1 VQDEAAQLS
10 CLKLD
15 PKPGERVLDACS
27 APGGKTTYLAEL
39 MNNQGKVDAWDIHE
53 HRVKL
58 VQEAAKKLGI
68 SIISASVKDAMDYST
83 GLNGKYDK
91 VLLDVP
97 CSGLGVIRK
106 KPDIKW
112 TRMQE
117 DLESLVEVQTKILD
131 TCSEYVRTGGRLVY
145 STCTILKQEN
155 EEQVEKFLKKHT
167 EFNLVEK
174 INLYPNVDE
183 TDGFFIAV
191 FDRK

>member
-1 VQDEAAQLS
+1 
-10 CLKLD
+10 
-15 PKPGERVLDACS
+15 
-27 APGGKTTYLAEL
+27 

-68 SIISASVKDAMDYST
+68 SIISASVKDAMEYST

-112 TRMQE
+112 TREQE
-117 DLESLVEVQTKILD
+117 DLETLIEVQAKILD
-131 TCSEYVRTGGRLVY
+131 TCCEYVRTGGRLVY

-155 EEQVEKFLKKHT
+155 EEQVERFLKKHT
-167 EFNLVEK
+167 EFSLVEQV
-174 INLYPNVDE
+174 NLYPNVDE

>member
-1 VQDEAAQLS
+1 
-10 CLKLD
+10 
-15 PKPGERVLDACS
+15 
-27 APGGKTTYLAEL
+27 
-39 MNNQGKVDAWDIHE
+39 MNNTGRVDAWDIHP
-53 HRVKL
+53 HRVRL
-58 VQEAAKKLGI
+58 VEEAAKALGI
-68 SIISASVKDAMDYST
+68 TTIKANVKNATEYT
-83 GLNGKYDK
+83 TQFNGHYDK
-91 VLLDVP
+91 ILLDVP
-97 CSGLGVIRK
+97 CTGIGVIRK

-112 TRMQE
+112 TRKPE
-117 DLESLVEVQTKILD
+117 DIEEMVNIQAEILD
-131 TCSEYVRTGGRLVY
+131 TCCEYLRTGGRLVY

>member
-1 VQDEAAQLS
+1 MYE
-10 CLKLD
+10 
-15 PKPGERVLDACS
+15 
-27 APGGKTTYLAEL
+27 
-39 MNNQGKVDAWDIHE
+39 
-53 HRVKL
+53 
-58 VQEAAKKLGI
+58 
-68 SIISASVKDAMDYST
+68 
-83 GLNGKYDK
+83 KYDR

-112 TRMQE
+112 TRMPE
-117 DLESLVEVQTKILD
+117 DLENLILVQEKILD

-167 EFNLVEK
+167 EFNLVEQ